1 MPDNLINQLNQ
12 QKNLATHQARLLLS
26 PELHKCFDWLDISV
40 VDIDEILSEFPW
52 QIIDNKQIWDNVKTS
67 DTKYIND
74 YLNSM
79 HKLTR
84 IFQIFQKFNSKY
96 CLCLENSENFASW
109 YIPLT
114 KSSLYQFIL
123 DFTGTI
129 YNNDKTIVSTMKYN
143 LKANDYRN
151 FNAPAPD
158 KFILDNLV
166 EFYRNLRNQNWTDS
180 KNINTWLK
188 QNTKSMYYI
197 DKSDYISQR
206 FVDSAIN
213 KDSVMI
219 TDMLVECFYWKNTI
233 NIDSTHTVTKKDINK
248 KLINATDYNLDN
260 GQYILSFYRFEHPI
274 YIKQNEYQAY
284 TLDLKP
290 APIKPCG
297 LVEIDSIIAINTFGK
312 KSKFYLYDKKHG
324 LLYLVN

>member
-12 QKNLATHQARLLLS
+12 QKNLATHQAQLLLS
-26 PELHKCFDWLDISV
+26 PELHKFFDWSSTSV
-40 VDIDEILSEFPW
+40 VDIDEILSKFPW

-79 HKLTR
+79 HKLK
-84 IFQIFQKFNSKY
+84 QIFEIFKKFNSKY
-96 CLCLENSENFASW
+96 CLYFENSENVESW

-123 DFTGTI
+123 DFAGTM

-143 LKANDYRN
+143 LKANDYHN
-151 FNAPAPD
+151 FNAPD
-158 KFILDNLV
+158 NFVLDNLA
-166 EFYRNLRNQNWTDS
+166 EFYRSLRNQNWTDS

-188 QNTKSMYYI
+188 QNTKSMYYV
-197 DKSDYISQR
+197 DKSRYISQS
-206 FVDSAIN
+206 FVDSAV
-213 KDSVMI
+213 KQEGYMI
-219 TDMLVECFYWKNTI
+219 TDMLVERLYWKNTI
-233 NIDSTHTVTKKDINK
+233 NIDSTHTATKKDINK
-248 KLINATDYNLDN
+248 KLINTTIYSLDN
-260 GQYILSFYRFEHPI
+260 GQYLLSFYCFEHPI
-274 YIKQNEYQAY
+274 YIDQNEYQAY

-290 APIKPCG
+290 AQINPCG

-312 KSKFYLYDKKHG
+312 KSEFYLYDKKHG
-324 LLYLVN
+324 VLYLVN

>member
-26 PELHKCFDWLDISV
+26 PEVHKCFDWLDISV

-84 IFQIFQKFNSKY
+84 IFQIFKKFNSKY

-123 DFTGTI
+123 DFTVTI

-151 FNAPAPD
+151 FNAPD
-158 KFILDNLV
+158 NFVLDNLA

-219 TDMLVECFYWKNTI
+219 TDMLVERFYWKNTI

-324 LLYLVN
+324 VLYLVN